1 MNIAK
6 LRISMAFLF
15 GCLIFSSCTTH
26 NEYDYQP
33 TIAALRQNTILLS
46 LLDAKG
52 QAYDYELLM
61 QKKTSLSM
69 ACKASKAYP
78 CASTQTIAWERNVWS
93 LLLNCPTKKT

>member
-15 GCLIFSSCTTH
+15 GCLIFSSCTTS
-26 NEYDYQP
+26 NESYYQP
-33 TIAALRQNTILLS
+33 TIAALRHNTILLS

-61 QKKTSLSM
+61 QKK
-69 ACKASKAYP
+69 K
-78 CASTQTIAWERNVWS
+78 
-93 LLLNCPTKKT
+93 LLCLWLAKQARLIRAHQRRQ